1 MGACGVCGKHAGKT
15 CSGCGTVKYCSK
27 ECQSADWKAH
37 KPFCGCNECGRKA
50 TKSCNCGGKL
60 CDACP
65 GCEAQPASR
74 DPMCPICLDPLTN
87 KVTFMCGH
95 DVCDTCY
102 IGLANSGT
110 NPNCGVCRR
119 RSMVNNAEPEETID
133 KALLAS
139 AQFELYTII
148 GDDQLKLIRA
158 WTFLTD
164 TAACTG
170 VISADEEL
178 ILIANAVRKLK
189 ECTRLATLLKT
200 ALAFEDIRAHGRYN
214 AYSPHRWIRLGIELY
229 ASAPAAYGAYT
240 RRFCMPGPFFARYPH
255 GACAQ
260 I

>member
-1 MGACGVCGKHAGKT
+1 
-15 CSGCGTVKYCSK
+15 
-27 ECQSADWKAH
+27 
-37 KPFCGCNECGRKA
+37 
-50 TKSCNCGGKL
+50 
-60 CDACP
+60 
-65 GCEAQPASR
+65 
-74 DPMCPICLDPLTN
+74 
-87 KVTFMCGH
+87 
-95 DVCDTCY
+95 
-102 IGLANSGT
+102 
-110 NPNCGVCRR
+110 
-119 RSMVNNAEPEETID
+119 MVNNAEPEETID